1 MIQDRAALKAEIQG
15 DPASIGYTG
24 KTAVQVLALLTN
36 QTQTRNRAP
45 VSGQEIIAQLNTTEL
60 DGMADAV
67 VFKLLDF
74 LASQETI
81 DLQDP
86 NVTSILKKIFPA
98 GPTRTALIAF
108 RDESIS
114 RLTEIGIAGQ
124 PTLHQVEV
132 ANG

>member
-1 MIQDRAALKAEIQG
+1 MKAEIKG
-15 DPASIGYTG
+15 DPVSIGYTG
-24 KTAVQVLALLTN
+24 KTPAEILALLTA
-36 QTQTRNRAP
+36 QTQTRKRAP
-45 VSGQEIIAQLNTTEL
+45 VSGQEIIAHLDATEL

-74 LASQETI
+74 LASQGTV